1 MNVHT
6 QAIYMWARYIVKKEK
21 YIHHFVVTY
30 NHDPKYQHLQYIM
43 KIFTGLMYK
52 THRLV
57 FK

>member
-6 QAIYMWARYIVKKEK
+6 QAIYMQAGYTVKKK
-21 YIHHFVVTY
+21 YIHHFVATY
-30 NHDPKYQHLQYIM
+30 NHDPKYQHLTYIM
-43 KIFTGLMYK
+43 KIFTSLMYK

>member
-6 QAIYMWARYIVKKEK
+6 QAIYMQAGYIVKKK
-21 YIHHFVVTY
+21 VHSPFCC
-30 NHDPKYQHLQYIM
+30 NLQPDPKYQHLTYIM
-43 KIFTGLMYK
+43 KIFTSLMYK